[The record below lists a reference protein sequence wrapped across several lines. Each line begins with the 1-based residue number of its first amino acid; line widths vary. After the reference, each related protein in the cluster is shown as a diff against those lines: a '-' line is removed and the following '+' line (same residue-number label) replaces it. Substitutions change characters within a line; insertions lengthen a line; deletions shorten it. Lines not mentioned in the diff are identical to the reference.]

1 MDAMNPQTAELREV
15 LNHFSLPRDVFRYAA
30 SKFPERIAL
39 ITPEGSLTYQ
49 ELGERTYKLGERL
62 KATGIGAGDCIFTWL
77 ADGREQV
84 EIRLAAYELGAALV
98 SFHKSHP
105 VEMVIGASQLIFP
118 NAFLYDP
125 RLGRT
130 AGEFFTS
137 HLPFGRVLR
146 TGKDD
151 TYERMINQG
160 KAELNEHFFDRAM
173 PAGFGFTS
181 GTTGI
186 PKVIFHDHH
195 TILNS
200 LRLVMENVKLSAGNE
215 PPRLVLGIPLIGAGS
230 GVVLPTLLS
239 GGTLIIPR
247 GYSIAEILPL
257 ISRYR
262 ANSMFITPSLLID
275 LLDFP
280 QRDRYD
286 LTSMQNIIYG
296 TELTPAAK
304 LEEAIRRFG
313 PIFQHGYGMAEVLPP
328 VSILRPED
336 HVSDGKPASREVLHS
351 VGKPVPQAEVKI
363 VDTNDNPV
371 AANVVGEVAIK
382 SPTVF
387 SGYWQQPELTTRVL
401 RHGWY
406 HTGDLGYLDT
416 NGYLHILNRLAD
428 VIDRD
433 ERVIYPRKIEEV
445 IHEHPTVKEACLVAV
460 GEPGELVLC
469 LSLRHRYRETTSWEN
484 LQVALR
490 RYLSDRLPYWELPDR
505 FVLFE
510 ELPRSFLGK
519 LLRREVR
526 EFLTPPEMAE
536 EKMKMVASQ

>member
-1 MDAMNPQTAELREV
+1 MDAMSQQTAELRDV
-15 LNHFSLPRDVFRYAA
+15 LNQFSLPRDVFRHAV

-49 ELGERTYKLGERL
+49 ELGERTYKLAERL

-77 ADGREQV
+77 EDGWEQV
-84 EIRLAAYELGAALV
+84 EVRLAAYELGAALV

-105 VEMVIGASQLIFP
+105 VEMILGASQLISP
-118 NAFLYDP
+118 NAFIYDP
-125 RLGRT
+125 MLGET
-130 AGEFFTS
+130 AGEFFAS

-151 TYERMINQG
+151 TYERMIKQG
-160 KAELNEHFFDRAM
+160 RAELNEHFFDRAM

-186 PKVIFHDHH
+186 PKVIFHDHN

-200 LRLVMENVKLSAGNE
+200 LRLVMENVLVSAGDE
-215 PPRLVLGIPLIGAGS
+215 PLRMVLGIPLIGAGS
-230 GVVLPTLLS
+230 GVVFPTLLS

-247 GYSIAEILPL
+247 GYSIAEMLPL
-257 ISRYR
+257 ISRYQ

-280 QRDRYD
+280 QPERYD
-286 LTSMQNIIYG
+286 LSSMRNIIYG

-328 VSILRPED
+328 VSILHPDD

-351 VGKPVPQAEVKI
+351 VGKPVPQAEVKV
-363 VDTNDNPV
+363 VDNKDIPV
-371 AANVVGEVAIK
+371 AANVVGEVVIK

-387 SGYWQQPELTTRVL
+387 SGYWQQPELTEKVL
-401 RHGWY
+401 KDGWY
-406 HTGDLGYLDT
+406 HTGDLGYLDN
-416 NGYLHILNRLAD
+416 NGYLHILNRRAD
-428 VIDRD
+428 VIERD
-433 ERVIYPRKIEEV
+433 ERVVYPRKIEEV
-445 IHEHPTVKEACLVAV
+445 IHEHPTVKEACLIAV
-460 GEPGELVLC
+460 GDPGELVLC
-469 LSLRHRYRETTSWEN
+469 LSLRHRYRDTTSWEN

-526 EFLTPPEMAE
+526 EFLSRQETVEG
-536 EKMKMVASQ
+536 KMKMIAS